1 MFVSSIVSLKSMSL
15 QGATKGQFFQSCVCG
30 PLLKLRLKKQ
40 RREPRR
46 ASGTDRK
53 MVDSRWS
60 LHGMTAVVTG
70 GTKGIGHAIVCELA
84 RLGAIVHTC
93 SRNEAEL
100 NACLM
105 DWKTKGFQVSGS
117 VTDVSSRAQRE
128 KLIETVS
135 SLFHGKLNILVNNVG
150 ISVLKPTVENT
161 AEDFSTIMGT
171 IFESSYHLTQLAY
184 PLLKASGVGSI
195 IFISSIAGV
204 TGINVGSIYAST
216 KGALNQLTR
225 YLACEWAKDNIRANA
240 VLPGFI
246 ETPLAKYVLSRKE
259 CLEAINSMTPV
270 GRPGLPEEI
279 SSVVAFL
286 CMPASSYLTG
296 QNIVVDGGL
305 TINCF
310 LPNLCQ

>member
-1 MFVSSIVSLKSMSL
+1 
-15 QGATKGQFFQSCVCG
+15 
-30 PLLKLRLKKQ
+30 
-40 RREPRR
+40 
-46 ASGTDRK
+46 

-93 SRNEAEL
+93 SRNEAEM

-105 DWKTKGFQVSGS
+105 DWKNKGFQVSGS
-117 VTDVSSRAQRE
+117 VIDVSSRAQRE

-135 SLFHGKLNILVNNVG
+135 SLFYGKLNILVNNVG
-150 ISVLKPTVENT
+150 TVILKPTVENT
-161 AEDFSTIMGT
+161 EEDFSTIMGT
-171 IFESSYHLTQLAY
+171 NFD
-184 PLLKASGVGSI
+184 I

-225 YLACEWAKDNIRANA
+225 YLACEWAKDNIRVNA
-240 VLPGFI
+240 VLPGSI
-246 ETPLAKYVLSRKE
+246 KTPLIDYILSRKE
-259 CLEAINSMTPV
+259 YLEAINSMTPV

-296 QNIVVDGGL
+296 QNIVVDGGM

-310 LPNLCQ
+310 LPNLC

>member
-1 MFVSSIVSLKSMSL
+1 
-15 QGATKGQFFQSCVCG
+15 
-30 PLLKLRLKKQ
+30 
-40 RREPRR
+40 
-46 ASGTDRK
+46 

-60 LHGMTAVVTG
+60 LHGMSAVVTG

-84 RLGAIVHTC
+84 QLGAIVHTC

-105 DWKTKGFQVSGS
+105 DWKNRGFHVSGS
-117 VTDVSSRAQRE
+117 VIDVSSRAQRE

-135 SLFHGKLNILVNNVG
+135 SLFHGKINILVNNVG
-150 ISVLKPTVENT
+150 TSIIKPTVKNT
-161 AEDFSTIMGT
+161 EEDFATIMGT
-171 IFESSYHLTQLAY
+171 NFESSYHLTQLAH

-204 TGINVGSIYAST
+204 TGINSGSIYAST

-225 YLACEWAKDNIRANA
+225 YLACEWAKDNIRVNA
-240 VLPGFI
+240 VLPGFTK
-246 ETPLAKYVLSRKE
+246 TPLADYAVSQMGSR
-259 CLEAINSMTPV
+259 EAINSKIPL
-270 GRPGLPEEI
+270 GRFGVPEEI

-286 CMPASSYLTG
+286 CMPASSYMTG
-296 QNIVVDGGL
+296 QNIIVDGGM

-310 LPNLCQ
+310 LPNLSG

>member
-1 MFVSSIVSLKSMSL
+1 
-15 QGATKGQFFQSCVCG
+15 
-30 PLLKLRLKKQ
+30 
-40 RREPRR
+40 
-46 ASGTDRK
+46 

-84 RLGAIVHTC
+84 RLGVIVHTC
-93 SRNEAEL
+93 CRNEAEL

-105 DWKTKGFQVSGS
+105 DWKNRGFQVSGS
-117 VTDVSSRAQRE
+117 VIDVSSRAQRE

-150 ISVLKPTVENT
+150 TSIIKPTVKNT
-161 AEDFSTIMGT
+161 EEDFSTIMGT
-171 IFESSYHLTQLAY
+171 NFESSYHLTQLAH

-195 IFISSIAGV
+195 IFISSIASV
-204 TGINVGSIYAST
+204 TATNSNSIYASA

-225 YLACEWAKDNIRANA
+225 HLACEWAKDNIRVNA

-246 ETPLAKYVLSRKE
+246 KTPLVDYILSRKE
-259 CLEAINSMTPV
+259 YLEAINSMTPV

-296 QNIVVDGGL
+296 QNIVVDGGM

-310 LPNLCQ
+310 LPNLC